1 MRTVTCLLLLL
12 TSTLLGA
19 AGMSSK
25 PPAKLLLGSWQW
37 TREAN
42 GCTEIYSFERDG
54 VLATVS
60 GAELT
65 SQLFVVLA
73 PGEAGQRLKLGI
85 VTLADNGLGDC
96 AEVAVD
102 DTGLSYEIWVEFSP
116 RGDQML
122 MCYTESGPECFG
134 PLARQHGI

>member
-12 TSTLLGA
+12 TSAFVGA
-19 AGMSSK
+19 TEMQSK
-25 PPAKLLLGSWQW
+25 PPDKLLLGSWQW
-37 TREAN
+37 TREEN
-42 GCTEIYSFERDG
+42 GCTELYSFEREG

-65 SQLFVVLA
+65 RQLFVVLA
-73 PGEAGQRLKLGI
+73 PGDAGERLKLGI
-85 VTLADNGLGDC
+85 VTLTDNGLGDC

-116 RGDQML
+116 RGDQMI

-134 PLARQHGI
+134 PLLRQHGI